1 MKLLG
6 RRSLSSVLGAV
17 VNFLFFGACAL
28 GVFLLGLFVVVLW
41 KGTGRN
47 ITLTLPVSFS
57 IERSAYQL
65 SAPSDEKVKPEI
77 ASGSQGNVIVHGG
90 GKTIGELTILL
101 GLSMT
106 AGAAI
111 VLSRFRRIFRR
122 LREGRPFL
130 VENARDLRFIGG
142 TIVIGELAVAVLQY
156 ASMRLVEAGLSSPQ
170 LTFQAPFS
178 ISLPVIFTGL
188 MVLVIAEVFREGSQ
202 MRADL
207 EAAREIQF
215 SLVADK
221 HYQHQG
227 VSIESRM
234 VPARDVGGDYYDV
247 IDLGEGSIAVVVA
260 DVAGKGLPA
269 ALLMTL
275 LRGSLRSMIAAGL
288 RGSELFDALN
298 RHLVANTPGNR
309 MVTCF
314 YAEIDPVAGRLRY
327 VNAGHNPPYLFGHR
341 AVTALGPTGIVLG
354 MIEGPSFEAIDVDV
368 KAGARLLVYTD
379 GISEATNLAG
389 DEFGTDRLEKLVTE
403 AGDLAPDSAV
413 DTVSDRVTT
422 FVGRAPQH
430 DDMTLMLVVIP
441 GKTAS
446 GSRGSADSSA

>member
-6 RRSLSSVLGAV
+6 RRSLSSVLGAI
-17 VNFLFFGACAL
+17 VNVLFFGACAL
-28 GVFLLGLFVVVLW
+28 GVFLLALLAVVAW

-47 ITLTLPVSFS
+47 ITLTLPVSFT
-57 IERSAYQL
+57 IERAAYQL
-65 SAPSDEKVKPEI
+65 TAPRDENIRPEI
-77 ASGSQGNVIVHGG
+77 APGSQGNVIVHGG

-106 AGAAI
+106 VGAAI
-111 VLSRFRRIFRR
+111 VLFRFRRIFRR

-130 VENARDLRFIGG
+130 VENARDFRFIGA
-142 TIVIGELAVAVLQY
+142 TIVVGELAVAVLQY
-156 ASMRLVEAGLSSPQ
+156 SSMRLVAGEVSSPQ
-170 LTFQAPFS
+170 LTFEAPFS
-178 ISLPVIFTGL
+178 VSLPVIFTGL

-207 EAAREIQF
+207 EAAREIQV
-215 SLVADK
+215 SLLAEK
-221 HYQHQG
+221 HYEHQG
-227 VSIESRM
+227 VAIESRM
-234 VPARDVGGDYYDV
+234 LPARDVGGDYYDV
-247 IDLGEGSIAVVVA
+247 IDLGGGNIAVVVA

-275 LRGSLRSMIAAGL
+275 LRGSLRSLIAAGL
-288 RGSELFDALN
+288 RGSALFDALN
-298 RHLVANTPGNR
+298 KHLVANTPANR

-314 YAEIDPVAGRLRY
+314 YAEIDPAAGRLRY

-341 AVTALGPTGIVLG
+341 DVTALGPTGIVLG
-354 MIEGPSFEAIDVDV
+354 MIDGQSFETVDVDV

-389 DEFGTDRLEKLVTE
+389 DEFGTDRLEALVTE
-403 AGDLAPDSAV
+403 AGGLAPDSAV
-413 DTVSDRVTT
+413 DTVSRRVTT

-430 DDMTLMLVVIP
+430 DDMTLMFVVIP
-441 GKTAS
+441 QTTAS
-446 GSRGSADSSA
+446 GSR

>member
-6 RRSLSSVLGAV
+6 RRSLSSVLGAI
-17 VNFLFFGACAL
+17 VNVLFFGACAV
-28 GVFLLGLFVVVLW
+28 GVFLIALLAIVAW

-57 IERSAYQL
+57 IARSAYQL
-65 SAPSDEKVKPEI
+65 TAPSNESVRPEI
-77 ASGSQGNVIVHGG
+77 APGSQGNVIVHGG
-90 GKTIGELTILL
+90 GKAIAVLTILL
-101 GLSMT
+101 GLAMM

-111 VLSRFRRIFRR
+111 VLFRFRRIFQR
-122 LREGRPFL
+122 LRQGRPFL
-130 VENARDLRFIGG
+130 VENARDFRFIGA
-142 TIVIGELAVAVLQY
+142 TIVAGELAVATLQY
-156 ASMRLVEAGLSSPQ
+156 SSMRLVAGELSSPQ
-170 LTFQAPFS
+170 LTFLAPFS
-178 ISLPVIFTGL
+178 VSLPVIFTGL

-215 SLVADK
+215 SLVAEK

-227 VSIESRM
+227 VAIESRM
-234 VPARDVGGDYYDV
+234 LPARDVGGDYYDV
-247 IDLGEGSIAVVVA
+247 IDLGGGTIAVVVA

-288 RGSELFDALN
+288 RGSALFDALN
-298 RHLVANTPGNR
+298 THLVTNTPGNR

-314 YAEIDPVAGRLRY
+314 YAEIDPAAGRLRY

-341 AVTALGPTGIVLG
+341 DVTALGPTGIVLG
-354 MIEGPSFEAIDVDV
+354 MIEGQPFEAVDVDV

-389 DEFGTDRLEKLVTE
+389 DEFGTDRLEALVAE
-403 AGDLAPDSAV
+403 AGGLAPDSAV
-413 DTVSDRVTT
+413 DIVSDRVTT

-430 DDMTLMLVVIP
+430 DDMTLMFVVIP
-441 GKTAS
+441 RTTTA
-446 GSRGSADSSA
+446 GSR